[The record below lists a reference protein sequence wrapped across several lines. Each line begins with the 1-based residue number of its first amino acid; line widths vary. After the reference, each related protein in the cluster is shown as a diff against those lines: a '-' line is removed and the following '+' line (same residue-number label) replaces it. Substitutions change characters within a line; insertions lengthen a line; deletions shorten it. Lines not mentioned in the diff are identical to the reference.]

1 MPSGPEQLI
10 SGEDF
15 GFAIDFIYNSY
26 AINFLQ
32 SGAEELISGEDYGF
46 AVDFTDNSF
55 AINLPLNAE
64 GVESVG
70 EVGTVN
76 VKEGAGVSVGG
87 VEGLGLVGNSFS
99 ILIWAQV
106 DTNQNPS
113 WTAVAD
119 TQSPNWTRIVT

>member
-1 MPSGPEQLI
+1 MPSGPEQLL
-10 SGEDF
+10 SGE
-15 GFAIDFIYNSY
+15 N
-26 AINFLQ
+26 
-32 SGAEELISGEDYGF
+32 YGF

-76 VKEGAGVSVGG
+76 VKEGVGVSVGG

-119 TQSPNWTRIVT
+119 TQSPNWTRIVA